1 MSTSSASAGSAAW
14 SRRPGPD
21 PVPDTSPVSG
31 PGDTAAPAS
40 APSNNLVLRI
50 VSAAVLAPLAL
61 FVAWI
66 GDWPFALFWG
76 AAAIAVLWEW
86 TRLVAGPRHFLMLVS
101 CASAIAV
108 AGLVAWRDRPATGIL
123 LVGLGALAATI
134 FAPRERRFWI
144 TAGVGY
150 AGTMLLAPVLLRADA
165 QYGFLAIMLLFAV
178 VWTTDVFAFFAGRAI
193 GGPKL
198 SVAISPKKTWAGAI
212 AGALGAMVVAVIV
225 AGLFGLLNSG
235 TIAVIGLLLSVL
247 AQLGDLLESWV
258 KRQFRAKEA
267 SGLIPGHGGVMD
279 RLDGFWTAA
288 LVGCLVG
295 LLRGGFDNAA
305 RGLLVW

>member
-1 MSTSSASAGSAAW
+1 
-14 SRRPGPD
+14 
-21 PVPDTSPVSG
+21 VLDTSPVSG
-31 PGDTAAPAS
+31 PGGAGASAS
-40 APSNNLVLRI
+40 APSNNLMLRI
-50 VSAAVLAPLAL
+50 VSAAMLAPLAL
-61 FVAWI
+61 FVAWV
-66 GDWPFALFWG
+66 GDWPFAVFWG

-86 TRLVAGPRHFLMLVS
+86 IRLVAGPRHFLMLSS
-101 CASAIAV
+101 CASAIVV
-108 AGLVAWRDRPATGIL
+108 AALVTWRDRPTAGIL

-144 TAGVGY
+144 TAGIGY
-150 AGTMLLAPVLLRADA
+150 AGTMLLAPMLLRADA
-165 QYGFLAIMLLFAV
+165 QYGFFAMVLLFAV
-178 VWTTDVFAFFAGRAI
+178 VWTTDVLAYFAGRAI

-225 AGLFGLLNSG
+225 AGLFGSANGG
-235 TIAVIGLLLSVL
+235 TIAVIALLLSVL

-258 KRQFRAKEA
+258 KRRFGAKDA

-279 RLDGFWTAA
+279 RLDGFWAAA
-288 LVGCLVG
+288 LAGCLVG

>member
-1 MSTSSASAGSAAW
+1 M
-14 SRRPGPD
+14 
-21 PVPDTSPVSG
+21 PDTSPV
-31 PGDTAAPAS
+31 PGLGEAGASAS
-40 APSNNLVLRI
+40 APSNNLMLRI
-50 VSAAVLAPLAL
+50 VSAAALAPLAL

-66 GDWPFALFWG
+66 GDWPFAVFWG

-86 TRLVAGPRHFLMLVS
+86 TRLVAGPRHFLMLSS
-101 CASAIAV
+101 CASAIVV
-108 AGLVAWRDRPATGIL
+108 AALLAWRGRPIAGIL
-123 LVGLGALAATI
+123 LIGLGALAATI

-144 TAGVGY
+144 TAGIGY
-150 AGTMLLAPVLLRADA
+150 AGTMLLAPMLLRADPH
-165 QYGFLAIMLLFAV
+165 YGFFAMALLFAV
-178 VWTTDVFAFFAGRAI
+178 VWTTDVFAYFAGRAI

-212 AGALGAMVVAVIV
+212 AGALGAMVIAVIV
-225 AGLFGLLNSG
+225 AGLFGSSNG
-235 TIAVIGLLLSVL
+235 EAIAVIALVLSVF

-258 KRQFRAKEA
+258 KRQFGAKDA

-279 RLDGFWTAA
+279 RLDGFWAAA
-288 LVGCLVG
+288 LAGCLVG

>member
-1 MSTSSASAGSAAW
+1 VLDS
-14 SRRPGPD
+14 
-21 PVPDTSPVSG
+21 SPVSG
-31 PGDTAAPAS
+31 PGDAGASAS
-40 APSNNLVLRI
+40 APSNNLMLRV
-50 VSAAVLAPLAL
+50 VSAAMLAPLAL

-66 GDWPFALFWG
+66 GDWPFAVFWG

-86 TRLVAGPRHFLMLVS
+86 IRLVAGPRHFLMLSS
-101 CASAIAV
+101 CASAIVV
-108 AGLVAWRDRPATGIL
+108 AAFVAWRDRPTAGIL

-144 TAGVGY
+144 TAGIGY
-150 AGTMLLAPVLLRADA
+150 AGTMLLAPMLLRADA
-165 QYGFLAIMLLFAV
+165 QYGFFAMVLLFAV
-178 VWTTDVFAFFAGRAI
+178 VWTTDVLAYFAGRAI

-212 AGALGAMVVAVIV
+212 AGVFGAMVVAVIV
-225 AGLFGLLNSG
+225 AGLFGSANGG
-235 TIAVIGLLLSVL
+235 TIAVIALLLSVL

-258 KRQFRAKEA
+258 KRRFGAKDA

-279 RLDGFWTAA
+279 RLDGFWAAA
-288 LVGCLVG
+288 LAGCLVG